1 MKEQKNKK
9 GKKINYTRFNYSEE
23 FITNI
28 ENPTKED
35 LKTIFNKKYFKYIK
49 RIENRRPGNKS
60 WTISILLERCYI

>member
-9 GKKINYTRFNYSEE
+9 GKKTNYIRFNYSEE

-35 LKTIFNKKYFKYIK
+35 LKNIFNKKYFNYI
-49 RIENRRPGNKS
+49 RRLENRSLGGCIN
-60 WTISILLERCYI
+60 E

>member
-1 MKEQKNKK
+1 MKEQKDKK
-9 GKKINYTRFNYSEE
+9 GKKINYIRFNYSEE

-60 WTISILLERCYI
+60 

>member
-9 GKKINYTRFNYSEE
+9 GGKINYIRFNYSEE

-28 ENPTKED
+28 EKPTKKD

-49 RIENRRPGNKS
+49 RIENRHPGNKS
-60 WTISILLERCYI
+60 